1 MWALRNPAQSWRGRR
16 AECWDGNGVNI
27 MTSEISS
34 RPAVF
39 RSAHQRGEKLVL
51 SLSLSLWYFITKIT
65 DTGRKPSPGEF
76 VMIIRLG
83 NISGLGTSPLS
94 SPAWQSF
101 TFLTEVEID
110 QTLAGWCDGVLVLT
124 VTTPLTTSLT
134 LTRLPCSTEPSFL
147 STCDV
152 TRATRQLSPHQQPHW
167 SSPLQG
173 LQTTLHTPF

>member
-1 MWALRNPAQSWRGRR
+1 MGAKKPSTKLTRKKSRMLRWKWSKYNDQWDQLPPRGVPLGSP
-16 AECWDGNGVNI
+16 EG
-27 MTSEISS
+27 
-34 RPAVF
+34 
-39 RSAHQRGEKLVL
+39 GETGA
-51 SLSLSLWYFITKIT
+51 LSLSLWYFITKIT

-83 NISGLGTSPLS
+83 NISGPGTSPLS